1 MPGMNNRETDYRVYG
16 FAHAYPY
23 AQRVA
28 RDPCPNFNFS
38 LEPSF
43 TLCATAVRCYVED
56 MDAPLIKTQGAAILV
71 YVCVGTAT
79 NRQSKIAHLPP
90 SNFNVF

>member
-1 MPGMNNRETDYRVYG
+1 MSVAAWLFFEVLAWGYMPGMNNRETDYRVYG
-16 FAHAYPY
+16 FAHACPY

-43 TLCATAVRCYVED
+43 
-56 MDAPLIKTQGAAILV
+56 IL
-71 YVCVGTAT
+71 
-79 NRQSKIAHLPP
+79 
-90 SNFNVF
+90 